1 MTARIDERFSG
12 HESFVCRYGW
22 LPKVFRAVREEGGL
36 LRDDARATHTL
47 GIGRNMVK
55 SIQFWGEAT
64 GVIRSNPDGGHL
76 TGPLG
81 ELLFGEH
88 GWDPHL
94 ESLETM
100 WLLHWWLVS
109 EANLASWREVFGEG
123 QLQRFD
129 RRQLVEALA
138 RRGQGSSR
146 ALAASTLEQ
155 HAGIFLQTYVQGERS
170 ADDTSWCPLQDL
182 GLLRVV
188 PGDNG
193 RQIYTTEAV
202 SPVGLSDRVFAIA
215 LVQYFERTEGRQ
227 VVSFHDVLRGHYA
240 PGTAFRLSE
249 AQLRQFIEASQA
261 GALKGALRFND
272 TADTQ
277 TLVLNPAKV
286 SSELRLNLTEEAQAH
301 A

>member
-1 MTARIDERFSG
+1 MSTSNERFSG

-22 LPKVFRAVREEGGL
+22 LPKVFRAVRADSGL

-64 GVIRSNPDGGHL
+64 GVIRSSREGGHL
-76 TGPLG
+76 PGPVG
-81 ELLFGEH
+81 ELLFGEG
-88 GWDPHL
+88 GWDQHL
-94 ESLETM
+94 ESLESM
-100 WLLHWWLVS
+100 WLLHWWLVC
-109 EANLASWREVFGEG
+109 EANLASWREVFSEG

-138 RRGQGSSR
+138 RRGQSSAR
-146 ALAASTLEQ
+146 ALASSTLEQ
-155 HAGIFLQTYVQGERS
+155 HAGIFLQTYVQSERT

-182 GLLRVV
+182 GLLRTA

-193 RQIYTTEAV
+193 RQIYTTDSV
-202 SPVGLSDRVFAIA
+202 SPVGLSNRVFAIA
-215 LVQYFERTEGRQ
+215 LVRYFERVDGRQ
-227 VVSFHDVLRGHYA
+227 VLNFHDVLRGHYA
-240 PGTAFRLSE
+240 PGAAFRLSE
-249 AQLRQFIEASQA
+249 AQLRQFIDEALT
-261 GALKGALRFND
+261 GALRGALRFND

-286 SSELRLNLTEEAQAH
+286 TSTLRLNAPEEAEAH